1 MKSFWM
7 TWVILDDFW
16 VILDDFWVILDDF
29 WVIMDD
35 FWVIMDDFWVI
46 MDDFWV
52 IMDEFL
58 VSLGD
63 FLVSLGDFLANCL
76 QTEPQTDIVTTK
88 ACYSQ
93 APRLVRLVF
102 IWVSLMEIKPVT
114 VFSAVH

>member
-1 MKSFWM
+1 
-7 TWVILDDFW
+7 
-16 VILDDFWVILDDF
+16 
-29 WVIMDD
+29 
-35 FWVIMDDFWVI
+35 MDDFWVI

-76 QTEPQTDIVTTK
+76 RTEPQTDIVTTK

-93 APRLVRLVF
+93 AKINIPIIFNKQPWIDGFLGDISIKQALKWLEHLSF
-102 IWVSLMEIKPVT
+102 IPWNFWNPMKSLETPWNPLKHLEIP
-114 VFSAVH
+114 

>member
-1 MKSFWM
+1 
-7 TWVILDDFW
+7 
-16 VILDDFWVILDDF
+16 
-29 WVIMDD
+29 
-35 FWVIMDDFWVI
+35 MDDFWVI

-63 FLVSLGDFLANCL
+63 FLVSLGDFFANCL

-93 APRLVRLVF
+93 AKIFQSHITTTEGFNDLNSEVNYFSRLLQKF
-102 IWVSLMEIKPVT
+102 KNYTWSKLDLNHLLLP
-114 VFSAVH
+114 